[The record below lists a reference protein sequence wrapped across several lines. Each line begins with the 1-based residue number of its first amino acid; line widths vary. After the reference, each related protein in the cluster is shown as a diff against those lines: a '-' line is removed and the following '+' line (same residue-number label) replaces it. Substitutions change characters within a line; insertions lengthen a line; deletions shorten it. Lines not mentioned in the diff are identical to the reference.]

1 MDSTI
6 GYKLFI
12 WIQTLYSDFL
22 MFGKTALKCFSSN
35 VWEKRAVW
43 RRTWDLNWVMCSS
56 LNPIWTKLPE
66 IKKKQKTKTKKKKSP
81 DLPYTKRR
89 EYGHTQARIT
99 YTYNIYICA
108 NKIHSSSHRELYAQ
122 LKKDTVWSHRARS
135 QFPHMSSNTNTQPW
149 EQTCQPTK
157 KKILS
162 QRESKAFTE
171 RERQQE
177 CEKGSILSR

>member
-1 MDSTI
+1 
-6 GYKLFI
+6 
-12 WIQTLYSDFL
+12 

-43 RRTWDLNWVMCSS
+43 CRTWDLNWVMCSS

-66 IKKKQKTKTKKKKSP
+66 IPKKKKKSP

-89 EYGHTQARIT
+89 EYDHTQARIT

-157 KKILS
+157 KKFWV
-162 QRESKAFTE
+162 REKAKHLQKE
-171 RERQQE
+171 RD
-177 CEKGSILSR
+177 SRNARKEVY